1 VGTTFLYQDEADAKS
16 GRILILSV
24 KDEKFRLKSE
34 ITVRGAVNTIVPF
47 HGKLLAGIS
56 SRVQLFKFKIEGS
69 THTLEMECE
78 LRGSIV
84 IVDIAVRDEFVLVAD
99 VMKSVTLLLYSP

>member
-1 VGTTFLYQDEADAKS
+1 M
-16 GRILILSV
+16 
-24 KDEKFRLKSE
+24 
-34 ITVRGAVNTIVPF
+34 
-47 HGKLLAGIS
+47 
-56 SRVQLFKFKIEGS
+56 VQLFKFKIEGS